1 VILRAWRG
9 WTTPERAD
17 AYARILREEIF
28 PGIEARRV
36 PGYLGITLGRRTV
49 GAEVEFVTVMRF
61 ESLDSVRAF
70 AGEDY
75 ETAVVPPA
83 AQEVLSRYED
93 RSSHYQI
100 LDERGPTGLEP
111 ASRDLH

>member
-17 AYARILREEIF
+17 AYERLLREEIF
-28 PGIEARRV
+28 PAIEARRV
-36 PGYLGITLGRRTV
+36 PGYTGITLGRRTV
-49 GAEVEFVTVMRF
+49 GDEVEFLTIMRF

-83 AQEVLSRYED
+83 AREVLSHYED
-93 RSSHYQI
+93 RASHYEI
-100 LDERGPTGLEP
+100 LEERSAGG
-111 ASRDLH
+111 AA